1 MKNTFIKLL
10 FVLLALS
17 FASKL
22 IYAEDVE
29 RTIKVSKQNT
39 LDVKVNYGNVNV
51 FTWDKDEVKIY
62 AKNVDS
68 DELKKLNI
76 EQKGSVVTVQFT
88 GRDSRKFSLDIW
100 IPIQFNVNAKTGGGN
115 VKMNDFLSGRVS
127 ISTSGGNISTSKIN
141 GQVEISTSGGNI
153 TCSDIDGDIDASSGG
168 GDIKLTSVTGLIDVS
183 TAGGNITI
191 GKAGKSADI
200 STAGGNINVSDVGGN
215 ADISTAGGNISV
227 GYVNGTADIS
237 SGGGNIN
244 VLGSKGKVDVS
255 TGGGNV
261 NLKNI
266 GGGVDATTGAG
277 KINVELSTEFRQNSF
292 ISTGAG
298 DVILTVPEN
307 MKVSVVATVKA
318 GFIDKSDKGYIH
330 IKSEFDGLKYD
341 VDHSNREVVARL
353 ELNGGGP
360 TIEVQTNLGKIEIK
374 KR

>member
-1 MKNTFIKLL
+1 MKSTCKKLFL
-10 FVLLALS
+10 VFFAILAT
-17 FASKL
+17 AKL
-22 IYAEDVE
+22 NFAEDVE
-29 RTIKVSKQNT
+29 KTFKVSKQST
-39 LDVKVNYGNVNV
+39 LDVSVNYGNVNV
-51 FTWDKDEVKIY
+51 FTWDKDELKVL

-68 DELKKLNI
+68 DELRKLII
-76 EQKGSVVTVQFT
+76 EQKGSMVKVEFK
-88 GRDSRKFSLDIW
+88 GSDSRKFSVDIW
-100 IPIQFNVNAKTGGGN
+100 IPIQFNVTAKTGGGN

-191 GKAGKSADI
+191 GKAGKSADV

-244 VLGSKGKVDVS
+244 VLGSKGKVEVS

-277 KINVELSTEFRQNSF
+277 KINVELSTDFRQSSS
-292 ISTGAG
+292 ISTAAG
-298 DVILTVPEN
+298 DIILTVPDN
-307 MKVSVVATVKA
+307 IKVSIIARVKA
-318 GFIDKSDKGYIH
+318 GFIDKSDKGYIY

-353 ELNGGGP
+353 DLNGGAP
-360 TIEVQTNLGKIEIK
+360 TIELETNLGKIEIK
-374 KR
+374 KK

>member
-1 MKNTFIKLL
+1 MKNTFIRLL

-17 FASKL
+17 FTSKL

-29 RTIKVSKQNT
+29 RTFKVSKQNT
-39 LDVKVNYGNVNV
+39 LDAAVNHGNINI
-51 FTWDKDEVKIY
+51 FTWNKDEVKIH
-62 AKNVDS
+62 AKNIDS
-68 DELKKLNI
+68 DELGKLII
-76 EQKGSVVTVQFT
+76 EQKGSVVSVEFK
-88 GRDSRKFSLDIW
+88 GRDSERFNLDIW
-100 IPIQFNVNAKTGGGN
+100 VPSQFNLNTATGGGN
-115 VKMNDFLSGRVS
+115 IKINDNISGKVS
-127 ISTSGGNISTSKIN
+127 VSSAGGNITTSKII
-141 GQVEISTSGGNI
+141 GAVELSTAGGNI

-168 GDIKLTSVTGLIDVS
+168 GDIKLTGVTGLIDVS

-244 VLGSKGKVDVS
+244 VSGSKGRVEVS

-277 KINVELSTEFRQNSF
+277 KINVELTTDFKQSSS
-292 ISTGAG
+292 ISTAAG
-298 DVILTVPEN
+298 DIILTVPEN
-307 MKVSVVATVKA
+307 IRATIIATVSA
-318 GFIDKSDKGYIH
+318 VFMDKSGNH
-330 IKSEFDGLKYD
+330 IKSDFSGLEYETEGGKKGGT
-341 VDHSNREVVARL
+341 AKL
-353 ELNGGGP
+353 MLNGGGP
-360 TIEVQTNLGKIEIK
+360 TIELETNLGKIEIK
-374 KR
+374 KK

>member
-1 MKNTFIKLL
+1 MKSTFIRLL

-17 FASKL
+17 FTSKL

-29 RTIKVSKQNT
+29 RTFKVSKQNT

-51 FTWDKDEVKIY
+51 FTWDKDEVKIQ

-88 GRDSRKFSLDIW
+88 GRDSRKFSVDIW
-100 IPIQFNVNAKTGGGN
+100 IPVQFNVNAKTGGGN
-115 VKMNDFLSGRVS
+115 VKMNDILSGRVS

-168 GDIKLTSVTGLIDVS
+168 GDIKLTGVTGLIDAS
-183 TAGGNITI
+183 TAGGNITV

-266 GGGVDATTGAG
+266 GGGVNATTGAG
-277 KINVELSTEFRQNSF
+277 KINVELSTDFRQNSF
-292 ISTGAG
+292 ISTAAG
-298 DVILTVPEN
+298 DIILTIPEN
-307 MKVSVVATVKA
+307 IKATIIA
-318 GFIDKSDKGYIH
+318 TISSTFIDKSGNY
-330 IKSEFDGLKYD
+330 IKSDFSGLEYETEGGKKGGTAKL
-341 VDHSNREVVARL
+341 V
-353 ELNGGGP
+353 LNGGGP
-360 TIEVQTNLGKIEIK
+360 TIELETNLGKIEIK
-374 KR
+374 KK